1 MRFPA
6 NLPNSTESEGSAVS
20 AEGRDVGLNDAT
32 AFKRRAD
39 RLSSFKNINT
49 VRSTQL
55 NADGTMCSDGFGLR
69 RCFAVVVVSSTRPAA
84 RQTVSHHESGVATA
98 R

>member
-49 VRSTQL
+49 VRSTQI
-55 NADGTMCSDGFGLR
+55 NADGTI
-69 RCFAVVVVSSTRPAA
+69 AVVSSTRPAA